1 MKKIKNYYFDAFI
14 ELIEYS
20 KKAADYLDHVVNNL
34 NSGSSKKQKDEI
46 HIIEHQA
53 DIAKHKIQEKLVK
66 EFLPPINR
74 DDILSIIREID
85 DVTDSI
91 EEVVLRLYMYNVKE
105 IPKSISQYTEIISLC
120 CEALKQLA
128 IEFHLLKRSKKI
140 GILIEKVLEYERDC
154 DVLYSESLRD
164 LFVNEKDATKLLIW
178 SDLYNRLENCCDA
191 CGEASLAFETAYM
204 NNL

>member
-20 KKAADYLDHVVNNL
+20 KKAADYLDHVVNNF
-34 NSGSSKKQKDEI
+34 NSGISKKQKDEI

>member
-1 MKKIKNYYFDAFI
+1 MKKTKNYYFDAFI

-20 KKAADYLDHVVNNL
+20 EKAADYLDYVVANF
-34 NSGSSKKQKDEI
+34 NSGISKEQKDEI
-46 HIIEHQA
+46 HVIEHQA
-53 DIAKHKIQEKLVK
+53 DIAKHEVIEILVK

-91 EEVVLRLYMYNVKE
+91 EDVVMRLYMYNVKE
-105 IPKSISQYTEIISLC
+105 IPSDLSKYTEIIRLC

-128 IEFHLLKRSKKI
+128 IEFHLLKKSKKI
-140 GILIEKVLEYERDC
+140 GELIEKILEYEREC
-154 DVLYSESLRD
+154 DVLYSASLRE
-164 LFVNEKDATKLLIW
+164 LFVTEKDPVKLLIW